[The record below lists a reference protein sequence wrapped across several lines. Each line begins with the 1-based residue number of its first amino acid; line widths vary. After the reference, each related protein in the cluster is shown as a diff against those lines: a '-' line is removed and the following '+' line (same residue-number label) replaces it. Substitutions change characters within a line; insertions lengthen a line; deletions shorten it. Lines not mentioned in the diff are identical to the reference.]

1 MILLYKQGKALEYL
15 KDNVTTEVVYG
26 GGAGGGKSLLGCYW
40 LVYLCVKFPGV
51 RCLLGR
57 AILKTLKETTYNT
70 LLEVLKMQDLK
81 NHIHYNINL
90 QSNTI
95 IFYNGSQIL
104 LKDLYAYPSDPDFDE
119 LGSLEITAAF
129 IDEAN
134 QISEKCK
141 NIVKSRIRYKLDEYN
156 LIPKIL
162 YTCNPS
168 KTWIYSQF
176 YKPSALGVLPSDKAF
191 IESLVNHNR
200 HISKHYID
208 NLKTLDE
215 VSKERLLF
223 GNWEYDNDPA
233 KLMEY
238 DNILNIFTNTVPDG
252 KKYIT
257 CDVARYGS
265 DNTVILIWN
274 GFRIIKY
281 YILPVSSV
289 VDTANKIKAAAAE
302 YNVPYSNIIAD
313 ADGVGGGV
321 VDLIQGCKSFI
332 NNSKALNGE
341 NYTNLKSQCYYKL
354 ADAINNNLI
363 SWIDADVDTKEKL
376 IQELEQVKRKN
387 IDNDGKLAVVS
398 KDQVKEKLGR
408 SPDISDALM
417 IRMYFTISKGTSIRS
432 KKY

>member
-1 MILLYKQGKALEYL
+1 MILLHKQGIALNYL
-15 KDNVTTEVVYG
+15 KDDVTTEVVYG

-40 LVYLCVKFPGV
+40 LVYLCVKYPGI
-51 RCLLGR
+51 RCLIGR
-57 AILKTLKETTYNT
+57 AVLKTLKETTYNS
-70 LLEVLKMQDLK
+70 LLDVLKMQNLQS
-81 NHIHYNINL
+81 NIHYIINL

-95 IFYNGSQIL
+95 SFFNGSQIL

-134 QISEKCK
+134 QITEKCK

-168 KTWIYSQF
+168 KTWIYTEF
-176 YKPSALGVLPSDKAF
+176 YKPASLGVLPSNKAF

-215 VSKERLLF
+215 VSKERLLY

-233 KLMEY
+233 KLIEY
-238 DNILNIFTNTVPDG
+238 DNILNIFTNTVAPG

-265 DNTVILIWN
+265 DNTVILIWD
-274 GFRIIKY
+274 GFKVIKY
-281 YILPVSSV
+281 YIISISSV
-289 VDTANKIKAAAAE
+289 VDTANKIKEAAAL
-302 YNVPYSNIIAD
+302 YSVPYSNIIAD

-321 VDLIQGCKSFI
+321 VDMIQGCKSFV
-332 NNSKALNGE
+332 NNSKALNAE
-341 NYTNLKSQCYYKL
+341 NYSNLKSQCYYKL
-354 ADAINNNLI
+354 ADYINNNLI
-363 SWIDADVDTKEKL
+363 SWMDADVDTKEKL
-376 IQELEQVKRKN
+376 IQELEQIKRKN
-387 IDNDGKLAVVS
+387 IDTDGKLSIIS
-398 KDQVKEKLGR
+398 KDQIKEKIGR

-417 IRMYFTISKGTSIRS
+417 IRMYFTLIKGTSIRS
-432 KKY
+432 RKY

>member
-1 MILLYKQGKALEYL
+1 MILLYKQGVALGYL
-15 KDNVTTEVVYG
+15 KDDITTEVVYG

-40 LVYLCVKFPGV
+40 LVYLCVKYPGI
-51 RCLLGR
+51 RCLIGR
-57 AILKTLKETTYNT
+57 AVLKTLKETTYNS
-70 LLEVLKMQDLK
+70 LLDVLKMQNLT
-81 NHIHYNINL
+81 NNLHYIINL

-95 IFYNGSQIL
+95 SFFNGSQIL

-134 QISEKCK
+134 QITEKCK

-168 KTWIYSQF
+168 KTWIYSEF
-176 YKPSALGVLPSDKAF
+176 YKPASLGVLASNKAF
-191 IESLVNHNR
+191 IQSLVKDNR
-200 HISKHYID
+200 HISKHYED

-215 VSKERLLF
+215 VSKERLLY

-233 KLMEY
+233 KLIEY
-238 DNILNIFTNTVPDG
+238 DNILNIFTNTVAPG

-265 DNTVILIWN
+265 DNTVILIWD
-274 GFRIIKY
+274 GFKVIKY
-281 YILPVSSV
+281 YIISISSV
-289 VDTANKIKAAAAE
+289 VDTANKIKEAAAL
-302 YNVPYSNIIAD
+302 YSVPYSNIIAD

-321 VDLIQGCKSFI
+321 VDMIQGCKSFV
-332 NNSKALNGE
+332 NNSKALNAE
-341 NYTNLKSQCYYKL
+341 NYSNLKSQCYYKL
-354 ADAINNNLI
+354 ADYINNNLI
-363 SWIDADVDTKEKL
+363 SWMDADVDTKEKL
-376 IQELEQVKRKN
+376 IQELEQIKRKN
-387 IDNDGKLAVVS
+387 IDTDGKLSIIS
-398 KDQVKEKLGR
+398 KDQIKEKIGR

-417 IRMYFTISKGTSIRS
+417 IRMYFTLIKGTSIRS
-432 KKY
+432 RKY